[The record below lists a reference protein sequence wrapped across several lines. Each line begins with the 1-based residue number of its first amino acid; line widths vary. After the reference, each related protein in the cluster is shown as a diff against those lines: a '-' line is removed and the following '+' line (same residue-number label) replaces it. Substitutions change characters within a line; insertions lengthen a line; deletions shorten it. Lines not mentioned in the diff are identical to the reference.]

1 MAIASLSSR
10 LSLPPPTVQAAARGG
25 CRPQSKLTTK
35 AQLKYFLLV
44 EGNHMG
50 QEYTMGLDAGHI
62 HGVRFRRASPKC
74 ADIFPWVLRIVY
86 FALTDGTEREQTM

>member
-1 MAIASLSSR
+1 
-10 LSLPPPTVQAAARGG
+10 
-25 CRPQSKLTTK
+25 
-35 AQLKYFLLV
+35 
-44 EGNHMG
+44 MG